1 MALKILEMTFRS
13 TEDLQRS
20 LFSMRGFFASKFN
33 DLIELHNHN
42 TDQFVYS
49 YPLIQFK
56 FVGEHPLLIGINE
69 GTEILKEIFD
79 KFDTINLNGQE
90 YEIIE
95 RTITIRKDEFGL
107 SSKIYFYEFLHPWF
121 ALSQKNYEKFKLTDN
136 NEEKAELLRNILK
149 GNLLSMSKSLGYT
162 VPGQIKC
169 DVDLLPTKLRYKDTD
184 ITSFDGGFMAN
195 FCIPDY
201 LGIGKSVSKGFG
213 TVRKIQSDEIF
224 QSSVRK
230 TNA

>member
-1 MALKILEMTFRS
+1 MILKILEMTFRS
-13 TEDLQRS
+13 TEELRRS
-20 LFSMRGFFASKFN
+20 VPSMRGFFATKFN

-49 YPLIQFK
+49 YPMVQYK
-56 FVGEHPLLIGINE
+56 FIGDDPLLIGINE
-69 GTEILKEIFD
+69 GTDILKGIFD
-79 KFDTINLNGQE
+79 KFDTININGKD

-95 RTITIRKDEFGL
+95 RTMKLRKEEFGL

-121 ALSQKNYEKFKLTDN
+121 ALSQRNYEKFKLAKN
-136 NEEKAELLRNILK
+136 NGDKAEILRSILK
-149 GNLLSMSKSLGYT
+149 GNLLSMSKSLGYN

-169 DVDLLPTKLRYKDTD
+169 DVDLLPTKSKYKDTG
-184 ITSFDGGFMAN
+184 ITSFDGGFMVN

-213 TVRKIQSDEIF
+213 TVKKVVLDEEIF
-224 QSSVRK
+224 QG
-230 TNA
+230 